1 MFILY
6 YRYVLNYSIACCR
19 FIAASS
25 GARLRDSTP
34 TPVLCYAML
43 CYAMLC
49 YAMLCYAMLCYAM
62 LCYAMPSYVIILGAT
77 FIVASS

>member
-34 TPVLCYAML
+34 TPVICYAKL
-43 CYAMLC
+43 RHNPRRNIHRRQLLKEQLTRIRYLNQRK
-49 YAMLCYAMLCYAM
+49 
-62 LCYAMPSYVIILGAT
+62 V
-77 FIVASS
+77 